1 MAFPSLAEIMAN
13 NAVNPEADSAP
24 APDTSAP
31 DQESAAP
38 EEAAVEA
45 TTEEG
50 APSASEEATADSPGS
65 DRSPIPYD
73 RFKEKVDQTN
83 QLKENN
89 ELLKQRL
96 EMLESQV
103 NGQEE
108 SAPEPEID
116 PIMQKLEALDEY
128 ASEDDLKDVIKD
140 MAQELT
146 ALRKQSS
153 QSSQSV
159 QDMRVQSQVKAIE
172 NEIASHTANTNIH
185 DKAAA
190 RIFVLESMSR
200 DPNLEVDELVQGFA
214 KWERDQEDTI
224 LKRLGMTRPDAKAKD
239 GSPDVPPRPATVN
252 SSSPSKGSATAQPEA
267 GMTLKEMRQKLLSS
281 KRRRR

>member
-103 NGQEE
+103 NGQEK

-172 NEIASHTANTNIH
+172 NEIANHTANTNIH

-200 DPNLEVDELVQGFA
+200 DPSLEVDELVQGFA

-239 GSPDVPPRPATVN
+239 GNPDVPPRPATVN
-252 SSSPSKGSATAQPEA
+252 GSSPSKGAATAEPEA
-267 GMTLKEMRQKLLSS
+267 GLTLKEMRQKLLSS

>member
-31 DQESAAP
+31 GPESAAL
-38 EEAAVEA
+38 EEAAVEV

-50 APSASEEATADSPGS
+50 APSAGEEATADSSGS

-89 ELLKQRL
+89 ELLRQRL

-103 NGQEE
+103 NGQAE

-116 PIMQKLEALDEY
+116 PIIQKLEALDEY

-153 QSSQSV
+153 HSSQSV
-159 QDMRVQSQVKAIE
+159 QDMRVQSQIKAIE
-172 NEIASHTANTNIH
+172 NEIATHTANTNIH

-214 KWERDQEDTI
+214 NWEREQEDVI
-224 LKRLGMTRPDAKAKD
+224 LKRFGMTRPDAQAKAEK
-239 GSPDVPPRPATVN
+239 PDVPPRPATVN
-252 SSSPSKGSATAQPEA
+252 GSSPSKGSATAQPEA

>member
-24 APDTSAP
+24 APDTSATDP
-31 DQESAAP
+31 ESAAL
-38 EEAAVEA
+38 EEAAVEV

-50 APSASEEATADSPGS
+50 APSAGEEATADSSGS

-89 ELLKQRL
+89 ELLRQRL

-103 NGQEE
+103 NGQSE

-116 PIMQKLEALDEY
+116 PIIQKLEALDEY

-153 QSSQSV
+153 HSSQSV
-159 QDMRVQSQVKAIE
+159 QDMRVQSQIKAIE
-172 NEIASHTANTNIH
+172 NEIATHTANTNIH

-214 KWERDQEDTI
+214 NWEREQEDVI
-224 LKRLGMTRPDAKAKD
+224 LKRFGMTRPDAKAKAEK
-239 GSPDVPPRPATVN
+239 PDVPPRPATVN
-252 SSSPSKGSATAQPEA
+252 GSSPSKGSATAQPEA

>member
-1 MAFPSLAEIMAN
+1 MAN

-31 DQESAAP
+31 DPESAAP
-38 EEAAVEA
+38 EEAAVEV

-50 APSASEEATADSPGS
+50 APSAGEEATADSSGS

-103 NGQEE
+103 AGQGEP
-108 SAPEPEID
+108 APEPEPD
-116 PIMQKLEALDEY
+116 PFVQRLESLDEY
-128 ASEDDLKDVIKD
+128 ASESELKDVIKD
-140 MAQELT
+140 MAGEL
-146 ALRKQSS
+146 AELRKQSS
-153 QSSQSV
+153 HSSQSV

-172 NEIASHTANTNIH
+172 NEIATHTETASVH

-200 DPNLEVDELVQGFA
+200 DPNLQVNDLVQGFA
-214 KWERDQEDTI
+214 KWERDQEDVI
-224 LKRLGMTRPDAKAKD
+224 LNRLGMTRPDAKAKAEK
-239 GSPDVPPRPATVN
+239 PDVPPRPATVN
-252 SSSPSKGSATAQPEA
+252 GSSPSKGAATAEPEA
-267 GMTLKEMRQKLLSS
+267 GLTLREMRQKLLNS

>member
-24 APDTSAP
+24 APDNSAP
-31 DQESAAP
+31 AQSTTP
-38 EEAAVEA
+38 EEVPVEA
-45 TTEEG
+45 VQDEST
-50 APSASEEATADSPGS
+50 PDVSEEASAELQVD
-65 DRSPIPYD
+65 DARNPIPYD

-89 ELLKQRL
+89 ELLMQRL
-96 EMLESQV
+96 QLLESQV
-103 NGQEE
+103 QGQDETT
-108 SAPEPEID
+108 PEPELD
-116 PIMQKLEALDEY
+116 PILQRLESLDEY
-128 ASEDDLKDVIKD
+128 AGEDDLKDVIKD
-140 MAQELT
+140 MAGEL
-146 ALRKQSS
+146 AELRKQSS
-153 QSSQSV
+153 NSSRSV

-172 NEIASHTANTNIH
+172 NEIATHAETASVH

-200 DPNLEVDELVQGFA
+200 DPNLEVNELVQGFA
-214 KWERDQEDTI
+214 QWERDQEEVI
-224 LKRLGMTRPDAKAKD
+224 LKRLGMSRPEAKAKAET
-239 GSPDVPPRPATVN
+239 PDVPPRPATV
-252 SSSPSKGSATAQPEA
+252 SGSSPSKGSATAAPEA

>member
-1 MAFPSLAEIMAN
+1 MAFPSLADIMAN

-24 APDTSAP
+24 APDNSAP
-31 DQESAAP
+31 AQSTTP
-38 EEAAVEA
+38 EEVPVEA
-45 TTEEG
+45 VQDEST
-50 APSASEEATADSPGS
+50 PDVSEEASAESQVD
-65 DRSPIPYD
+65 DARNPIPYD

-89 ELLKQRL
+89 ELLMQRL
-96 EMLESQV
+96 QLLESQV
-103 NGQEE
+103 QGQDETT
-108 SAPEPEID
+108 PEPELD
-116 PIMQKLEALDEY
+116 PILQRLESLDEY

-140 MAQELT
+140 MAGEL
-146 ALRKQSS
+146 AELRKQSS
-153 QSSQSV
+153 NSSQSV

-172 NEIASHTANTNIH
+172 NEIATHAETASVH

-200 DPNLEVDELVQGFA
+200 DPNLEVNELVQGFA
-214 KWERDQEDTI
+214 QWERDQEEVI
-224 LKRLGMTRPDAKAKD
+224 LKRLGMSRPEAKAKAET
-239 GSPDVPPRPATVN
+239 PDVPPRPATV
-252 SSSPSKGSATAQPEA
+252 SGSSPSKGSATAAPEA

>member
-24 APDTSAP
+24 APDTSATDP
-31 DQESAAP
+31 ESAAL
-38 EEAAVEA
+38 EEAAVEV

-50 APSASEEATADSPGS
+50 APSAGEEATADSPGS

-89 ELLKQRL
+89 ELLRQRL
-96 EMLESQV
+96 EMLESEV
-103 NGQEE
+103 NGQAE

-116 PIMQKLEALDEY
+116 PIIQKLEALDEY

-153 QSSQSV
+153 HSSQSV

-172 NEIASHTANTNIH
+172 NEIANHTANTNIH

-214 KWERDQEDTI
+214 NWEREQEDVI
-224 LKRLGMTRPDAKAKD
+224 LKRFGMTRPDAKAKAEK
-239 GSPDVPPRPATVN
+239 PDVPPRPATVN
-252 SSSPSKGSATAQPEA
+252 GSSPSKGSATAQPEA